1 MRATLVLNGL
11 NTRFDKY
18 GPMIH
23 KMHAFVPSV
32 SGMVKVEKDYKTE
45 ETIHEYI
52 DALRTPRKACVE
64 YSRQER
70 RQKAVPK
77 ENQPDSIV
85 KVLKV
90 CHMDL

>member
-1 MRATLVLNGL
+1 
-11 NTRFDKY
+11 
-18 GPMIH
+18 MIH

-32 SGMVKVEKDYKTE
+32 SGMVKVEKYYKTE

-70 RQKAVPK
+70 
-77 ENQPDSIV
+77 
-85 KVLKV
+85 
-90 CHMDL
+90 